1 MLNHAGKLFICLKF
15 VRLCYMNW
23 SNICAFTLS
32 LLQVKQAKKSSN
44 KWVCV
49 VCNQKQSVL
58 RVFAEGLMAKNIRQF
73 VQKFNMSR
81 QLSDRKESALEEGE
95 DIFEEEGFSVMEDQ
109 KKKRSDWT
117 EYVEY
122 DQDECSERFE
132 KYERA
137 KDYGG
142 DTFDEAMVVTEMP
155 KPVLKKPKLKD
166 YAAEIGHGKNLL
178 KSVFPNRSKAKRPK
192 NARYQD
198 MQQMQSLCS
207 DEEEQ
212 IELHLETLDDDND
225 LAKRTDVS
233 TSKQSEYITLS
244 ENENTSNRQLNHKI
258 AANGPVSKWSSYITK
273 EDDTDFSD

>member
-1 MLNHAGKLFICLKF
+1 MQTKFIAVQCF
-15 VRLCYMNW
+15 QCSTM
-23 SNICAFTLS
+23 
-32 LLQVKQAKKSSN
+32 QVKQAKKSSN

-95 DIFEEEGFSVMEDQ
+95 DIFEEEGFSVMENQ
-109 KKKRSDWT
+109 NKKRSDWT

-132 KYERA
+132 KYELA
-137 KDYGG
+137 KGADYGG
-142 DTFDEAMVVTEMP
+142 DTDTFDEAMIVTEMP

-166 YAAEIGHGKNLL
+166 YAAGIGHGKNLL
-178 KSVFPNRSKAKRPK
+178 KSAFPNRSKAKKPK

-198 MQQMQSLCS
+198 MQQMQSICS

-212 IELHLETLDDDND
+212 IGLHRENMASKQKSFRTQILDDDND
-225 LAKRTDVS
+225 LAKIIDVS
-233 TSKQSEYITLS
+233 TSKQSECITLS
-244 ENENTSNRQLNHKI
+244 ENENTSNGQLNHKI
-258 AANGPVSKWSSYITK
+258 AADGPLSKWSSYITK